1 MQDLLD
7 ALGIKG
13 SILAAGLAGGVL
25 RALSH
30 RRFKF
35 REMVA
40 SPICGALAAGYL
52 TVPTL
57 HYIKSVGLP
66 LPPDDVAS
74 AHAAAFLIGVCAM
87 WIADILLELVV
98 RRLKPQA
105 DR

>member
-1 MQDLLD
+1 MQDFLD

-13 SILAAGLAGGVL
+13 SILVAGLAGGAL

-57 HYIKSVGLP
+57 H
-66 LPPDDVAS
+66 
-74 AHAAAFLIGVCAM
+74 CM
-87 WIADILLELVV
+87 LLELVV
-98 RRLKPQA
+98 RRLKWQA